1 MTRIGMAYSVAL
13 LLVRALSRRRRGGPR
28 VAWAGKRA
36 PARPNC
42 CPPPRVGAS
51 GSVSMR
57 GVSARSEL
65 WARLLLVPP
74 SHSSARSCA
83 SLKAAA
89 VARPRGCETGDTVVR
104 PVARPAGLARTRPAA
119 GLRGRVQGRRGR
131 LDSRPLSVWL
141 RYQLSS
147 LAVARLRDRVVARPP
162 RGHAVERPT
171 DHAVAR
177 LRGRPRGRA
186 VANLAIMMQFSLEQ
200 RDALSCFTSRRWS
213 M

>member
-1 MTRIGMAYSVAL
+1 MGRAGIG
-13 LLVRALSRRRRGGPR
+13 SRRREPGEGAGGG
-28 VAWAGKRA
+28 V
-36 PARPNC
+36 
-42 CPPPRVGAS
+42 
-51 GSVSMR
+51 SVR

-65 WARLLLVPP
+65 R
-74 SHSSARSCA
+74 
-83 SLKAAA
+83 
-89 VARPRGCETGDTVVR
+89 
-104 PVARPAGLARTRPAA
+104 ARPAGLARTRPAA

-131 LDSRPLSVWL
+131 LASRPLSAWL
-141 RYQLSS
+141 RYRLSS

-200 RDALSCFTSRRWS
+200 RDALSLLHI
-213 M
+213 